1 MLIVKWHAY
10 NNMYMPTL
18 IDLVTGSSK
27 YTHAYIRIYI
37 HFTVV
42 LIQQQYHLKECVYA
56 HHVKQNT
63 SKIYAT
69 SI

>member
-27 YTHAYIRIYI
+27 YTLIYTL
-37 HFTVV
+37 HSST
-42 LIQQQYHLKECVYA
+42 
-56 HHVKQNT
+56 NT
-63 SKIYAT
+63 TASE